1 MLLINFKAY
10 EQAMGDK
17 AVEIAKIAAEISK
30 KTSKRIAVVPNF
42 VDLRQVSKVVEAFAP
57 HVDPFEPGSHTG
69 SVVPNMIGFA
79 KGVVLNHTEKP
90 VLLKDLEA
98 SIRMAKKLGLETVVC
113 ANNVA
118 VAADVTTFKPDHIAL
133 EPPELIGGDISV
145 STAEPDIIKKAVD
158 AIGSQSKVLVGAGI
172 KTRKDVEIAIEL
184 GAKGVFVAS
193 GIVKADNIKY
203 AIKELADGL
212 K

>member
-17 AVEIAKIAAEISK
+17 AVEMAKVVAEMSK
-30 KTSKRIAVVPNF
+30 KTSKRIAIVPNF
-42 VDLRQVSKVVEAFAP
+42 IDLRAVSKIAETFAP

-69 SVVPNMIGFA
+69 SVIPNMIGFA
-79 KGVVLNHTEKP
+79 KGVVLNHSEKP

-98 SIRMAKKLGLETVVC
+98 SIRMAKKLKLETVVC

-118 VAADVTTFKPDHIAL
+118 VAADVTTFEPTYIAL
-133 EPPELIGGDISV
+133 EPPELIGGDVSV
-145 STAEPDIIKKAVD
+145 STAEPDIIKKAVE
-158 AIGSQSKVLVGAGI
+158 AIGSKSKVLVGAGI
-172 KTRKDVEIAIEL
+172 KTKKDVEIAVKL
-184 GAKGVFVAS
+184 GAHGVFVAS
-193 GIVKADNIKY
+193 GIVKAKDVRL
-203 AIKELADGL
+203 AIKELVGGL